1 MRVSAPSFSWFLPNL
16 WLVAQGIAFVFAC
29 GTLFTLTPMRGFG
42 LQARTSSLASPTR
55 SSPALSDEMRA
66 LQAKV
71 QQLEA
76 RDARLEAELEDLR
89 EEMHGRR
96 QEGSGGPHVAL
107 DGPLGAT
114 PSSQS
119 ATNAAPLEQNLTTG
133 STAGGT
139 LTEADRGILDFLKGT
154 TTNVSLDGYYAYNFN
169 HPVGR
174 VNLLRSYDVLS
185 NAFSLNQA
193 SVVFEHAPDV
203 AAGKRFG
210 LRLDLQFGQAT
221 ATLQGNPANEPRPD
235 IYRNIFQAYGT
246 YVVPL
251 GRGLNVDFGKWG
263 SSIGIEGNYSKD
275 QLNYSRAY
283 WFDFLP
289 FYHMGIRASYPVNDK
304 FTLNYWIVNGTQQ
317 TEPVNAF
324 KDQLFGFTAT
334 PRKSVTWNV
343 NYYLGQEHP
352 DAQQI
357 SNGGPIPVQ
366 PGLNFVAIRPAP
378 DGRLHIF
385 DSYVNWQATPRWTFA
400 VEGDYV
406 IERLW
411 RHASAGHSSAPTDV
425 AGGAAYARYQLSPR
439 FAFGARAEYLS
450 DRQGMFS
457 GVSQALKETTATF
470 DYKVADGFLMRY
482 EWRRDFSNQPY
493 FLTDVQGGKSTQQNT
508 ATVGLI
514 WWVGRKQGAW

>member
-1 MRVSAPSFSWFLPNL
+1 MRVGTRRFIPSLNKSSLCKAWP
-16 WLVAQGIAFVFAC
+16 GTRGMVFALAC
-29 GTLFTLTPMRGFG
+29 VLAAPV
-42 LQARTSSLASPTR
+42 TSRAQQSPAASLPSPASPT
-55 SSPALSDEMRA
+55 LSDPMHA

-71 QQLEA
+71 EQLEA
-76 RDARLEAELEDLR
+76 RDARLEAELEELR
-89 EEMHGRR
+89 EEMHAKRS
-96 QEGSGGPHVAL
+96 EGSGGPHVDM
-107 DGPLGAT
+107 DGSLAATASSRPVTEAT
-114 PSSQS
+114 PVAQNVA
-119 ATNAAPLEQNLTTG
+119 AT
-133 STAGGT
+133 STAGRT
-139 LTEADRGILDFLKGT
+139 LSEADREILDFLKGT

-169 HPVGR
+169 HPIGR

-193 SVVFEHAPDV
+193 SVMFEHAPEG

-251 GRGLNVDFGKWG
+251 GHGLTVDFGKWG
-263 SSIGIEGNYSKD
+263 SSLGMEGNYSKD
-275 QLNYSRAY
+275 QINYSRAY

-304 FTLNYWIVNGTQQ
+304 LTLNYWIVNGTQQ
-317 TEPVNAF
+317 TEPTNAY

-334 PRKSVTWNV
+334 PRKTITWNV
-343 NYYLGQEHP
+343 NYYRGQEHP
-352 DAQQI
+352 DALQI
-357 SNGGPIPVQ
+357 PNSGPIPIQ

-385 DSYVNWQATPRWTFA
+385 DSYVGWQVTPKLA
-400 VEGDYV
+400 LHGEADYV

-411 RHASAGHSSAPTDV
+411 RNASVGHSSAPTEV
-425 AGGAAYARYQLSPR
+425 AGGAAYARYEISPR
-439 FAFGARAEYLS
+439 IAFGARAEYLS

-470 DYKVADGFLMRY
+470 DYKLADGFLMRY
-482 EWRRDFSNQPY
+482 EWRRDFSNQAY
-493 FLTDVQGGKSTQQNT
+493 FLTDVQGGRSTQQNT